1 MARKDVFANINAAA
15 GASPDRKGAI
25 GYVNRGASKSM
36 ISSLNELAEKA
47 AIADLSLAGETI
59 VELDTNDLDASFVSD
74 RLEDDE
80 TSYQELLAAIQEQGQ
95 MSPILVRP
103 HPQKPGR
110 FQIVYGHRRARVA
123 KDLGRP
129 VRAFIKTVD
138 DTSHVIAQGQ
148 ENSARENLSFIERA
162 LFAQQLINGG
172 YERTVVRAAIT
183 VDLPML
189 TRMLSITSRVPEEIL
204 RVIGAAKSIG
214 RDRWTEFA
222 QKIESPDCLLLV
234 RKLAAE
240 TSLTD
245 MTSDQRFE
253 FFYVALRNAAK
264 PKRRPKSS
272 SEWSAAD
279 SRVRAEFKGSG
290 SSFSIALKAAD
301 AVKFG
306 RFIAANFDR
315 LHDEFTKLS
324 KTEEEQ

>member
-47 AIADLSLAGETI
+47 AIADLSLTGETI
-59 VELDTNDLDASFVSD
+59 VDLDANDLDASFVAD
-74 RLEDDE
+74 RMDDDE
-80 TSYQELLAAIQEQGQ
+80 ATYHELLTAIQEQGQ

-123 KDLGRP
+123 KELRRP
-129 VRAFIKTVD
+129 VRAVIKAVD

-162 LFAQQLINGG
+162 VFAQQLINNG
-172 YERTVVRAAIT
+172 YERAVVRAAIT

-189 TRMLSITSRVPEEIL
+189 TRMLSVTSRVPEEIL

-214 RDRWTEFA
+214 RDRWMEFA
-222 QKIESPDCLLLV
+222 QKIESPDGLLLV
-234 RKLAAE
+234 RKLASE
-240 TSLTD
+240 TSLSE
-245 MTSDQRFE
+245 MSSDQRFE
-253 FFYVALRNAAK
+253 IFYSALRNAAK
-264 PKRRPKSS
+264 PKRRPKSI

-279 SRVRAEFKGSG
+279 SRVRADCKSSG

-315 LHDEFTKLS
+315 LHDEFLKLS
-324 KTEEEQ
+324 TTEKEK